1 MGSRLQDKVAPGS
14 TVGAVH
20 ICGKTRCIANYVKVK
35 HVDVVRYYVDK
46 FRRVKIGLAGRS
58 GGMVIASEMLAG
70 PLARKVETMR
80 FLLLI
85 AGRNDGGT
93 GVI

>member
-20 ICGKTRCIANYVKVK
+20 TCRKKRFRADYVEVK
-35 HVDVVRYYVDK
+35 HADVVRYYADE
-46 FRRVKIGLAGRS
+46 FQRVKIGLVGRS

-70 PLARKVETMR
+70 PLARKVEAMR

-85 AGRNDGGT
+85 AGRNTGGT